1 MKPYFLSF
9 FMLLTLSMTINIDKV
24 ISDVDKDVVE
34 SDVYVCMGPSSKK
47 YHYTKSCRGLSR
59 CSKDIVKVTLSK
71 AKEMKRTLCG
81 WED

>member
-34 SDVYVCMGPSSKK
+34 SDVYVCMGV
-47 YHYTKSCRGLSR
+47 LSHLL
-59 CSKDIVKVTLSK
+59 KLSIK
-71 AKEMKRTLCG
+71 F
-81 WED
+81 